1 MRIIIFFFSVTVTLL
16 IIFNSNIFSIKDK
29 VYGKFP
35 ALAKVIKQNKYYY
48 FEKDRVFK
56 NIENDYN
63 VSFLPDTQF
72 ESLNIKKLNLTSNF
86 KRPKNFGKE
95 FPSFSIDFFNQ
106 TLLISTQ
113 KGYFYYVG
121 FEKLYSKKNGD
132 KINLNSI
139 KSNFLKDEN
148 ERNSTIFDTVIIE
161 EKIYVYYLKNK
172 KNCKTVN
179 IDVADLNLKYFDF
192 KKFFNSEECQNNE
205 IQIGKINSYNH
216 NGVKGILFTV
226 NNVFRD
232 QPENYLS
239 QNINSI
245 FGKTIFIDI
254 QNKNKK
260 IFSYGHRAPQG
271 LFTEGNLILSTEHG
285 PKGGDEINKID
296 FNKNYGW
303 PIASYGDYYIKVDN
317 TNSNT
322 YSKKPYYSKSHEES
336 GFEEPIYSFVPSIG
350 ISEIIRLPNEFSPHF
365 QNNFLVGS
373 LNGKSLYRVKFNKNF
388 SKLIFV
394 EKIFIGN
401 RIRDIKY
408 NMKKNII
415 VMALEYNEQIA
426 LIDNL
431 D

>member
-1 MRIIIFFFSVTVTLL
+1 MRIIIFFFSVIVTLFL
-16 IIFNSNIFSIKDK
+16 IFNSNIFSIKDK

-35 ALAKVIKQNKYYY
+35 SLADIIKQNKYYY
-48 FEKDRVFK
+48 FQKDRVFK
-56 NIENDYN
+56 NIQNDYN
-63 VSFLPDTQF
+63 VNFLPDTQF
-72 ESLNIKKLNLTSNF
+72 ESLNLKKINLTSNF
-86 KRPKNFGKE
+86 KTPKNFGKK
-95 FPSFSIDFFNQ
+95 FPSFSIDFFDQ
-106 TLLISTQ
+106 TLFISTS
-113 KGYFYYVG
+113 KGYFHHID
-121 FEKLYSKKNGD
+121 FDKLYSKKNED

-139 KSNFLKDEN
+139 KSNFFKDEK
-148 ERNSTIFDTVIIE
+148 ERYYTVFDTVIIDG
-161 EKIYVYYLKNK
+161 KIYVYYLKNK
-172 KNCKTVN
+172 NKCKTVN
-179 IDVADLNLKYFDF
+179 IDVAELNLKYFDF
-192 KKFFNSEECQNNE
+192 KNFFNSKECQNNE
-205 IQIGKINSYNH
+205 IQIGKINSYTH
-216 NGVKGILFTV
+216 NGIRGLLFTV

-239 QNINSI
+239 QNMNSI

-254 QNKNKK
+254 KNKNKK

-285 PKGGDEINKID
+285 PKGGDEINKIE

-303 PIASYGDYYIKVDN
+303 PVASYGDYYIKAKS

-322 YSKKPYYSKSHEES
+322 YSKKPYYLKSHEES
-336 GFEEPIYSFVPSIG
+336 DFEEPIYSFVPSIG

-365 QNNFLVGS
+365 KNNFLVGS
-373 LNGKSLYRVKFNKNF
+373 LNGKSLFRVKFNTNF
-388 SKLIFV
+388 NKLIFV
-394 EKIFIGN
+394 EKIYIGN

>member
-35 ALAKVIKQNKYYY
+35 TLAKVIKQNKYYY

-63 VSFLPDTQF
+63 VNFLPDTQF

-113 KGYFYYVG
+113 KGYFYYVS
-121 FEKLYSKKNGD
+121 FDKLYSKKNGD

-179 IDVADLNLKYFDF
+179 VDVADLNLKYFDF

-205 IQIGKINSYNH
+205 IQIGKIDSYNH

-285 PKGGDEINKID
+285 PKGGDEINKIE

-303 PIASYGDYYIKVDN
+303 PIASYGDYYIKVDD

-394 EKIFIGN
+394 EKNFIGN

>member
-1 MRIIIFFFSVTVTLL
+1 MRLIIFFFTVIITLFL
-16 IIFNSNIFSIKDK
+16 IFNSNIFLIKDK

-35 ALAKVIKQNKYYY
+35 SLADIIKQNKYYY
-48 FEKDRVFK
+48 FQKDRVFK
-56 NIENDYN
+56 NIQNDYN
-63 VSFLPDTQF
+63 VNFLPDTQF
-72 ESLNIKKLNLTSNF
+72 ESLNLKKINLTSNF
-86 KRPKNFGKE
+86 KTPKYFGKK
-95 FPSFSIDFFNQ
+95 FPSFSIDFFDQ
-106 TLLISTQ
+106 TLFISTS
-113 KGYFYYVG
+113 KGYFHHID
-121 FEKLYSKKNGD
+121 FDKLYSKKNED

-139 KSNFLKDEN
+139 KSNFFKDEN
-148 ERNSTIFDTVIIE
+148 EQIYKVFDTVIIE

-172 KNCKTVN
+172 NNCKTVN
-179 IDVADLNLKYFDF
+179 IDVAELNLKYFDF
-192 KKFFNSEECQNNE
+192 KNFFVSKECQNNE
-205 IQIGKINSYNH
+205 IQLGKIDSYTH
-216 NGVKGILFTV
+216 NGIRGVLFTV

-239 QNINSI
+239 QNMNSI

-254 QNKNKK
+254 INKNKK

-285 PKGGDEINKID
+285 PKGGDEINKIE

-303 PIASYGDYYIKVDN
+303 PIASYGDYYITVEN

-322 YSKKPYYSKSHEES
+322 YSKKPYYSKSHEKS

-365 QNNFLVGS
+365 KNNFLVGS
-373 LNGKSLYRVKFNKNF
+373 LNGKSLYRVKFNTNF
-388 SKLIFV
+388 NKLIFV
-394 EKIFIGN
+394 EKIYIGN